1 MNNENLLKLQAY
13 LDQELTPEVAE
24 EVTNWLALDPEAQ
37 AILQGLRETKSILAG
52 NELPA
57 GVPETREYYWSKI
70 EREIVRLD
78 ADLER
83 RTSPAAGRWWM
94 RYALP
99 FAGVA
104 LLALVLVTITKTTSG
119 PLAGNFHEIETPLE
133 EASAITFHSQTAGM
147 TVVWIDSGAR

>member
-13 LDQELTPEVAE
+13 LDHELAPEEAAQVR
-24 EVTNWLALDPEAQ
+24 NWLSIDPEAQ
-37 AILQGLRETKSILAG
+37 AILQGLRETRALLAG
-52 NELPA
+52 NELLA
-57 GVPETREYYWSKI
+57 KVPETREFYWAKI
-70 EREIVRLD
+70 KREITRLD

-83 RTSPAAGRWWM
+83 GSSPVLAKWWM

-104 LLALVLVTITKTTSG
+104 LLTLVLVTITKTTSG
-119 PLAGNFHEIETPLE
+119 PLAGSFHEIETPLE

-147 TVVWIDSGAR
+147 TVVWIDSGTK

>member
-1 MNNENLLKLQAY
+1 MNNEKLLKLQAY
-13 LDQELTPEVAE
+13 LDEELAPEEAGQVRD
-24 EVTNWLALDPEAQ
+24 WLSIDPDAQ
-37 AILQGLRETKSILAG
+37 AIFQRLRETRALLAG
-52 NELPA
+52 NELPVK
-57 GVPETREYYWSKI
+57 VPETRAFYWSKI
-70 EREIVRLD
+70 EREIARFD

-83 RTSPAAGRWWM
+83 GSSPVLSKWWL

-104 LLALVLVTITKTTSG
+104 LLTLVLVTITKTTSG
-119 PLAGNFHEIETPLE
+119 PLAGYFHEIETPLE